1 MSNKKYE
8 IEVPASL
15 LDSIKGADDVIQIRR
30 ESNKI
35 IIEKPTNYKNNES
48 LSLRYFIYP
57 SIVMTA
63 IFFLSVMTRKMSQVP
78 LTGNFSIASHLIYLG
93 LISGMCSF
101 TYFFIKGKK
110 NPKNKSTQ
118 DIYWRNVPTII
129 FSFTVT
135 LALLLSAFFWMI
147 SKLFVGA
154 SFDVLTAGA
163 VFFFFSCVINY
174 YMIYSANIFTSSMIV
189 SLLISVIMGG
199 VFFAMLTNS
208 QSKWW
213 QYNFSY
219 LGTHD
224 VVRSW
229 PFNLT
234 LILASLLMIALVDYL
249 FVSLNNHGYKGKGIT
264 TLRILMTL
272 LSISLGGVGFFPN
285 NKGMWHEMHNRAANL
300 MVLIIIILIIGIKWL
315 LPKVTKEFLIVSY
328 AIAIC
333 LVVSNFL
340 FETIGY
346 LSLTVFEI
354 IAFGLAFSLILLLL
368 QQINRLTS
376 YDDDVIL
383 INLKDITQKEVE
395 K

>member
-1 MSNKKYE
+1 MSKKLYT
-8 IEVPASL
+8 VDLPASL
-15 LDSIKGADDVIQIRR
+15 LDDVKDETGTIQIKKEANRL
-30 ESNKI
+30 
-35 IIEKPTNYKNNES
+35 IIETPTTIKNNES
-48 LSLRYFIYP
+48 ISLKYFIYP
-57 SIVMTA
+57 SMIVTLL
-63 IFFLSVMTRKMSQVP
+63 FFYSIVKKGITQIP
-78 LTGNFSIASHLIYLG
+78 LTGNFSIASHLITLG
-93 LISGMCSF
+93 LISGMVSF

-110 NPKNKSTQ
+110 NPKNQSTQ

-135 LALLLSAFFWMI
+135 LALLLSAFFWMM

-154 SFDVLTAGA
+154 TLDVYTASA
-163 VFFFFSCVINY
+163 LFLFFACVINY

-189 SLLISVIMGG
+189 SLLIAVIIGG

-219 LGTHD
+219 LGTND

-249 FVSLNNHGYKGKGIT
+249 FVNLKNHGFTGINIT
-264 TLRILMTL
+264 ILRVLMTI
-272 LSISLGGVGFFPN
+272 LSVSLGGVGFFPN
-285 NKGMWHEMHNRAANL
+285 NKGVWHQMHNRAANL
-300 MVLIIIILIIGIKWL
+300 LVFIIILLIIGIKWL

-328 AIAIC
+328 AIAIF
-333 LVVSNFL
+333 LVIANFL
-340 FETIGY
+340 FETVGY

-354 IAFGLAFSLILLLL
+354 IAFGLAFSWILLLL

-376 YDDDVIL
+376 YEDNIIRIHLD
-383 INLKDITQKEVE
+383 E